1 MFALHYLI
9 CLMNKSCIFS
19 ITQLNIHSAFSGER
33 RAVVQGIHIHAI
45 SGIPIPGTMPDSA

>member
-33 RAVVQGIHIHAI
+33 RAVQGIHIHAV